1 MGSLLLLLISIPA
14 IVLRVGMGGGL
25 MRVQN
30 TIVLSAQS
38 FLEAFI
44 MQPQKLFHII
54 KVVVC
59 GSFHYKLAFNLS

>member
-1 MGSLLLLLISIPA
+1 MGSFLLLLISIPA

-54 KVVVC
+54 KVVAC
-59 GSFHYKLAFNLS
+59 GNFHYKLAFNLS

>member
-1 MGSLLLLLISIPA
+1 MGRLLFLLISIPA

-30 TIVLSAQS
+30 TIILSGED

-54 KVVVC
+54 QIITC
-59 GSFHYKLAFNLS
+59 GNFQYKLSFNLS